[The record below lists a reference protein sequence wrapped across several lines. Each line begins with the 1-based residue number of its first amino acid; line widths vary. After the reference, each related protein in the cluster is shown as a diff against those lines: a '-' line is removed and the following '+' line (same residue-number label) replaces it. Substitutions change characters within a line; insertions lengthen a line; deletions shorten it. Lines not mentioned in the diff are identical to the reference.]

1 MMTRFVFTVI
11 SMSLVAAAEGNP
23 AVSLNM
29 SPAYR
34 IPVEAPVNFTLQAV
48 VSEGSNPVSKI
59 RFLDGDKT
67 LKTLK
72 PQQGDQTY
80 ICSIS
85 LSSGVHTLLAEV
97 TDKRGAVGISAP
109 MVVEVGNLPTVSL
122 VITTPTGKF
131 VAPANIKL
139 AAEFENKYGFVT
151 RVDFYRGKASVGT
164 SNADSP
170 HVVLENLQ
178 AGTYSFTARVM
189 DNSGRGNSSTPQVIE
204 VKPNPDPAP
213 RRN

>member
-72 PQQGDQTY
+72 PQ
-80 ICSIS
+80 
-85 LSSGVHTLLAEV
+85 LSARRLAP
-97 TDKRGAVGISAP
+97 TPGSA
-109 MVVEVGNLPTVSL
+109 
-122 VITTPTGKF
+122 
-131 VAPANIKL
+131 
-139 AAEFENKYGFVT
+139 
-151 RVDFYRGKASVGT
+151 
-164 SNADSP
+164 
-170 HVVLENLQ
+170 
-178 AGTYSFTARVM
+178 
-189 DNSGRGNSSTPQVIE
+189 
-204 VKPNPDPAP
+204 
-213 RRN
+213 